1 MERQLSRYKDQV
13 ASLQTNHD
21 TSQATMLSHSMRF
34 GTSNNHARCQ
44 PPAPTAER
52 GQNVNGLGDTV
63 TDEAVSAK
71 LAEMEIVM
79 SDLERANER
88 IASLER
94 DKVRCGPMHC
104 AHAHH
109 FFGNSCF
116 GDNAGFAKQ
125 EAYERQLQGGR
136 TTDYGQQ
143 YALPPPPYTPARAK
157 NVVFGANWVGWR
169 RFGSSTS
176 DSWR

>member
-1 MERQLSRYKDQV
+1 MPV
-13 ASLQTNHD
+13 AS
-21 TSQATMLSHSMRF
+21 
-34 GTSNNHARCQ
+34 
-44 PPAPTAER
+44 PAPTAER
-52 GQNVNGLGDTV
+52 GPKANGLGDTV